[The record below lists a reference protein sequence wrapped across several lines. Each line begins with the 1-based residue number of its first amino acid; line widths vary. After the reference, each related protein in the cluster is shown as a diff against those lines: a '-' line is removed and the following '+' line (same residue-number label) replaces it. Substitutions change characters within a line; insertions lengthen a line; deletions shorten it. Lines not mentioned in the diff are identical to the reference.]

1 LQICTAL
8 AAHLRR
14 SRECEYRSLRW
25 LPISVEPLQ
34 RHFHFRTGAIVMT
47 RLNRGGGLAA
57 AAIGLFLLSSPAL
70 TATSASAANSG
81 VAPFCIAYGGG
92 GEGGGGRTED
102 CRYFD
107 WQACLQAAASRGNC
121 VQNIDY
127 HGTVS
132 TTSTAPTA
140 APVRSRRRH

>member
-1 LQICTAL
+1 MTGLDRRSGLAVAALAL
-8 AAHLRR
+8 AAI
-14 SRECEYRSLRW
+14 SL
-25 LPISVEPLQ
+25 PPL
-34 RHFHFRTGAIVMT
+34 T
-47 RLNRGGGLAA
+47 AA
-57 AAIGLFLLSSPAL
+57 PAL
-70 TATSASAANSG
+70 AESG

-132 TTSTAPTA
+132 TTSTAPAT